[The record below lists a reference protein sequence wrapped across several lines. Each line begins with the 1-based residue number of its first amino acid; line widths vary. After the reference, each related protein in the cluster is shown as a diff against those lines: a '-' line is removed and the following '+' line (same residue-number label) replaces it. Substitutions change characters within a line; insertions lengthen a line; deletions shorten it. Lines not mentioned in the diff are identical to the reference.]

1 MGQSYINQIRRK
13 NERVYVCKREWR
25 KKVIEAMS
33 FKKAIKKYDGKP
45 DDQDSNALIVWTSK
59 KGNISNQII
68 KLPYQFR
75 KERKG
80 RL

>member
-1 MGQSYINQIRRK
+1 MKEYTFIRTGGD
-13 NERVYVCKREWR
+13 
-25 KKVIEAMS
+25 KKHIEAMS
-33 FKKAIKKYDGKP
+33 LKKAIKKYDGKP
-45 DDQDSNALIVWTSK
+45 DDHDNNVLIVWTSK
-59 KGNISNQII
+59 KGTISNQII